1 MSELYPGSSQIPAML
16 VSKCPTDW
24 KEKLANGDYIGTE
37 KKDGFWYQLEKTKD
51 GTIYLFSRSKSKKT
65 GELSEKIDN
74 VPHIKKWA
82 EENIPNDSIIIGE
95 IYYPGKTS
103 KDVTKIMGSLPA
115 KASQRQFNTEEFGG
129 PIHYYIH
136 DIIKWDGKDIMD
148 EPYTAREQ
156 FVFSV
161 TPSPLS
167 DDFNYIEIAEVC
179 FTNLEDK
186 LKEIFDNGGEG
197 MVFRH
202 KDSIYK
208 PGKRPK
214 EIFKIKTEETF
225 DVVIVG
231 FVDPVMEYTGKEI
244 TSWPYWIEKTKTDNE
259 ENYRYHLWY
268 SDDGEAYKYHLNNPH
283 VYLPVT
289 KAFFNRWKAGFIVGL
304 LDGDKVIDV
313 GSITSGMTDEM
324 RQDAAE
330 HPENYLGKV
339 IEIQAMSVDSDELS
353 IRHGRFK
360 RMRPDKNR
368 EECTVENVFG

>member
-24 KEKLANGDYIGTE
+24 KEKLASGDYIGTE

-74 VPHIKKWA
+74 VPHIKEWA

-95 IYYPGKTS
+95 IYYPRKTS

-156 FVFSV
+156 FVFSI

-179 FTNLEDK
+179 FSNLEDK
-186 LKEIFDNGGEG
+186 LQEIFDNGGEG

-202 KDSIYK
+202 KDSVYK

-225 DVVIVG
+225 DVFITG
-231 FVDPVMEYTGKEI
+231 FVEPVKEYTGKEI
-244 TSWPYWIEKTKTDNE
+244 DTWSYWI
-259 ENYRYHLWY
+259 
-268 SDDGEAYKYHLNNPH
+268 DDE
-283 VYLPVT
+283 PVT
-289 KAFFNRWKAGFIVGL
+289 KAYYNGWKAGFIVGL
-304 LDGDKVIDV
+304 LDGDRIVNV

-330 HPENYLGKV
+330 HPENYLDKV
-339 IEIQAMSVDSDELS
+339 IEIQAMSVDKNELS

-360 RMRPDKNR
+360 RMRPDKNK
-368 EECTVENVFG
+368 EECTVESVF